1 MMPLWKVIE
10 TLEEMSCNPDVYS
23 AEAVYLA
30 AKHLKTCRHFAKRY
44 RQQKKK
50 LTKQMMDLAETTLEV
65 QELAKEIYFY
75 DT

>member
-10 TLEEMSCNPDVYS
+10 TLEEMSCNPNVYS

-30 AKHLKTCRHFAKRY
+30 AKHLKNMQAFCQKVQTT
-44 RQQKKK
+44 KKK
-50 LTKQMMDLAETTLEV
+50 LTKQMMDLAETTLEM

>member
-10 TLEEMSCNPDVYS
+10 TLEEMSCNPNVYS
-23 AEAVYLA
+23 AEAI
-30 AKHLKTCRHFAKRY
+30 KSKM
-44 RQQKKK
+44 
-50 LTKQMMDLAETTLEV
+50 TKQAKDLCETTLEM

>member
-30 AKHLKTCRHFAKRY
+30 AKHLKNMQTFC
-44 RQQKKK
+44 QKAQTMKTNM
-50 LTKQMMDLAETTLEV
+50 TKQAMALCETTLEM

>member
-10 TLEEMSCNPDVYS
+10 VLEEMSCNPNVYS

-30 AKHLKTCRHFAKRY
+30 AKHLKNMQTFC
-44 RQQKKK
+44 QKAQAIKSK
-50 LTKQMMDLAETTLEV
+50 MTKQAKDLCETTLEM

>member
-30 AKHLKTCRHFAKRY
+30 AKHLKNMQTFCQKVQAT
-44 RQQKKK
+44 KKK
-50 LTKQMMDLAETTLEV
+50 LTKQMMDLAETTLEM

>member
-10 TLEEMSCNPDVYS
+10 TLEEMSCNPNAYS

-30 AKHLKTCRHFAKRY
+30 AKHLKNMQTFC
-44 RQQKKK
+44 QKAQTIKTNM
-50 LTKQMMDLAETTLEV
+50 TKQTRALCETTLEM

>member
-10 TLEEMSCNPDVYS
+10 VLEEMSCNPNVYS

-30 AKHLKTCRHFAKRY
+30 AKHLKNMQTFC
-44 RQQKKK
+44 QKAQAIKTK
-50 LTKQMMDLAETTLEV
+50 MTKQAKDLCETTLEM

>member
-10 TLEEMSCNPDVYS
+10 TLEEMSCNPNVYS

-30 AKHLKTCRHFAKRY
+30 AKHLKNMQTYCHAA
-44 RQQKKK
+44 QTIKKK
-50 LTKQMMDLAETTLEV
+50 MTDQAKALCETTLEM
-65 QELAKEIYFY
+65 QELAREIYFY

>member
-10 TLEEMSCNPDVYS
+10 VLKEMSCNPNVYS

-30 AKHLKTCRHFAKRY
+30 AKHLKNMQTFC
-44 RQQKKK
+44 QKAQAIKSK
-50 LTKQMMDLAETTLEV
+50 MTKQAKDLCETTLEM